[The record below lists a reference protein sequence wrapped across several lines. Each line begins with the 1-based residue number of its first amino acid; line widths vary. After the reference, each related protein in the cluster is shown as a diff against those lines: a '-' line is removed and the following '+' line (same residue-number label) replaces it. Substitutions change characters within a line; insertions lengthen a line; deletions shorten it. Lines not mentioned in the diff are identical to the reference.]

1 MNRPRWS
8 RDLAIWVDLL
18 AGVISAGE
26 RHPTAAAIERA
37 LELGADS
44 AAAFAP
50 RSAEDGSPE
59 RV

>member
-18 AGVISAGE
+18 AGE

-37 LELGADS
+37 LELGAES
-44 AAAFAP
+44 AP
-50 RSAEDGSPE
+50 RPAEDGSPE